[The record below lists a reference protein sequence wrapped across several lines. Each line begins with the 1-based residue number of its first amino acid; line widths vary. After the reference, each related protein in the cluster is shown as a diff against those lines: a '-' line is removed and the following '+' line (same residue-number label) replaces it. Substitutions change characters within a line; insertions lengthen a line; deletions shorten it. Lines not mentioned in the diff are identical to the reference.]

1 MPEINQDKPQS
12 PPQTIEEAQKI
23 INAKDAEIKKLAD
36 ATKLPV
42 MGQHVQ
48 IKSTFAKTG
57 YLGVDE
63 FSYRER
69 RQRYFQRR
77 RALDDLYTIAFNV
90 SDIRTAILNL
100 RNEIFRRG
108 ISFVPKFVRKCTND
122 NCEQEFQED
131 VKVCPTCNS
140 PTREPNPRE
149 LKRITSHF
157 KEINKFGQ
165 SLVDVLKE
173 SEDDVQIVDDGFILL
188 AKTYQLDD
196 YGTIVRARVDSS
208 ERLDPIFT
216 EFDLDANGYPEQNT
230 WFCLRH
236 RDSVGK
242 EGGRCTAT
250 LKSNGTDIPCG
261 MILVP
266 AMYKVRYRGRAL
278 YYTRDEVIHY
288 SKYGPSKTYGYSPIF
303 SFYEKALTLIGMDR
317 FLYDYFYE
325 RQLPV
330 GILGI
335 IGENAEAL
343 EEKRREWSMEL
354 EQNPHYIPILAI
366 ESASGHGRVE
376 WVKLGYTLQ
385 ELDYLPIRDEIR
397 QRIAG
402 LYGVMSIFQGAP
414 QDVRG
419 AQSTQVQL
427 VVQARVIE
435 AAQTVYNEKVLPRF
449 AEAYGIEDYLIHLV
463 TPEEQSE
470 ENAWRVKNLKAQY
483 ASSLVQMGF
492 KAKLT
497 SKGDFV
503 FSGEGQRPGEAGP
516 LMGPTPFGTE
526 GAGQMPGGGLP
537 DMGQPDQ
544 NQPVNKPPDYG
555 VQPPVGDQGTPP
567 EGEGGFGGT
576 NEGGFPGYKAMLLEK
591 QENPQPY
598 GTIKL
603 GDQLN
608 SMTYQLFNSRVSE
621 LARKIKPWMTKQQ
634 AIAEVRKTIDEWRK
648 TADEDSRRIL
658 RELMDAGIRQGMRE
672 GGYQPTP
679 TKDAMVLKVLSE
691 TPTGFIPALR
701 TFADD
706 VRKHFEDVIL
716 NAYTSA
722 PPDLQR
728 MTLEMKRFVDED
740 ADWRIQLIVRTE
752 MSKLSGEGRLLAW
765 STDPEKETYEYH
777 WIAKIDDRTKPI
789 SRVLAAGGP
798 YTFEQ
803 IQMLWRDPTKNTA
816 LALGIPGAETIP
828 DKETSDVYHQR
839 CGIARV
845 PKLGGV

>member
-1 MPEINQDKPQS
+1 MPEVKQNKPEP

-23 INAKDAEIKKLAD
+23 IMARDAEIKKLAD
-36 ATKLPV
+36 ATQLPV
-42 MGQHVQ
+42 MGQSVQ
-48 IKSTFAKTG
+48 IRSTFAKTG

-90 SDIRTAILNL
+90 SDIRTAVLNL

-149 LKRITSHF
+149 LKRISQHF
-157 KEINKFGQ
+157 REINKFGQ
-165 SLVDVLKE
+165 SFVDVLKE

-196 YGTIVRARVDSS
+196 YGAHVRSRVDSV

-242 EGGRCTAT
+242 ESGRCTASI
-250 LKSNGTDIPCG
+250 KSNGTDTPCG
-261 MILVP
+261 MHLVP
-266 AMYKVRYRGRAL
+266 AMYKVRYRGKVL
-278 YYTRDEVIHY
+278 YYTRDEVVHY

-303 SFYEKALTLIGMDR
+303 SVYEKALTLIGMDR

-343 EEKRREWSMEL
+343 EEKRREWTMEL
-354 EQNPHYIPILAI
+354 EQNPHYVPILAI
-366 ESASGHGRVE
+366 ESQSGHGRVE

-402 LYGVMSIFQGAP
+402 LYGVMAIFQGAP

-435 AAQTVYNEKVLPRF
+435 AAQTIYNEKVLPRF
-449 AEAYGIEDYLIHLV
+449 ADAYGIEDYYIHLV

-483 ASSLVQMGF
+483 ASALVQMGF
-492 KAKLT
+492 SATLT
-497 SKGDFV
+497 PRGDFV
-503 FSGEGQRPGEAGP
+503 FSGEGKRPGEANP

-526 GAGQMPGGGLP
+526 GAGQIPGAGL
-537 DMGQPDQ
+537 PDQ
-544 NQPVNKPPDYG
+544 NQPVNKIPDYS
-555 VQPPVGDQGTPP
+555 VQPSADG
-567 EGEGGFGGT
+567 EEGGSQD
-576 NEGGFPGYKAMLLEK
+576 GYSMQSMLLEK
-591 QENPQPY
+591 QASPQPY

-621 LARKIKPWMTKQQ
+621 LARQIKPWMTKQQ
-634 AIAEVRKTIDEWRK
+634 AIAAVRKTIDEWRK

-658 RELMDAGIRQGMRE
+658 RELMDAGLRQGMRE
-672 GGYQPTP
+672 GGYQPSP

-691 TPTGFIPALR
+691 TPTGFVPALR
-701 TFADD
+701 TFAEDA
-706 VRKHFEDVIL
+706 RQHFEQVIL
-716 NAYTSA
+716 DAFTNT

-728 MTLEMKRFVDED
+728 MTLSMKRFVDED
-740 ADWRIQLIVRTE
+740 ADWRIQRIVRTE
-752 MSKLSGEGRLLAW
+752 MSKLAGEGRLLAW
-765 STDPEKETYEYH
+765 SSDPEKETYEYH

-828 DKETSDVYHQR
+828 DKETSDIYHQR

-845 PKLGGV
+845 PKLGGI